1 MKKAILIIAGII
13 TMQFVSTAQD
23 AAYSKQMEE
32 NVLSLDNAKAVGDY
46 QQLQNTFARLADS
59 KKTDWLPYYYAA
71 FCNAKIGWL
80 YQEDGDKIEP
90 FANLAEVQIKKAAA
104 LLDAAKDKIEISEVY
119 CVFSMVYRAKV
130 FVNPMSYGKKYG
142 PVAHKYIEKA
152 RQMNADNPRVSFLE
166 GWEKYYTPK
175 LWGGNKTKAKEL
187 LELAL
192 KQLEN
197 KSSSTTY
204 PRWGKSECEAILKLY
219 N

>member
-1 MKKAILIIAGII
+1 MKKAVLIIAGII

-23 AAYSKQMEE
+23 ATYTKQMEE
-32 NVLSLDNAKAVGDY
+32 NVSKLDNAKAVGDY
-46 QQLQNTFARLADS
+46 QLLQNNFTRLADS
-59 KKTDWLPYYYAA
+59 KKTEWLPYYYAA
-71 FCNAKIGWL
+71 FCNVKICWL

-90 FANLAEVQIKKAAA
+90 FANLAEEQIQKAQS
-104 LLDAAKDKIEISEVY
+104 LLDTAKNKIEISEVD
-119 CVFSMVYRAKV
+119 CVFSMIYRAKV
-130 FVNPMSYGKKYG
+130 FINPMSNGKKYG
-142 PVAHKYIEKA
+142 PVAHNYIEKA
-152 RQMNADNPRVSFLE
+152 KEMNADNPRVSFLE

-197 KSSSTTY
+197 KPSSTIY
-204 PRWGKSECEAILKLY
+204 PRWSKTECEDILKLY